1 MKLIEVSI
9 DCKYKNKYLDK
20 GDIIEPTKENLE
32 MIEILNNGGFIK
44 PLTRKELEEIKNFA
58 KEERDAKFSKKN

>member
-44 PLTRKELEEIKNFA
+44 PLTRKELEELKNFA
-58 KEERDAKFSKKN
+58 KEEKDAKFSKKD

>member
-44 PLTRKELEEIKNFA
+44 PLTRKELEELKNFV
-58 KEERDAKFSKKN
+58 KEEKDAKFSKKN

>member
-9 DCKYKNKYLDK
+9 DCKYKNKYWDK

-44 PLTRKELEEIKNFA
+44 PLTRKELEELKNFA
-58 KEERDAKFSKKN
+58 KEEKDAKFSKKD

>member
-44 PLTRKELEEIKNFA
+44 PLTRKELEELKNFA
-58 KEERDAKFSKKN
+58 KEGKDAKFSKKD

>member
-44 PLTRKELEEIKNFA
+44 PLTRKELEELKNFV
-58 KEERDAKFSKKN
+58 KEEKDAKFSKKD

>member
-44 PLTRKELEEIKNFA
+44 PLTRKELEKLKNFA
-58 KEERDAKFSKKN
+58 KEEKDAKFSKKD

>member
-44 PLTRKELEEIKNFA
+44 CLTRKELEELKNFV
-58 KEERDAKFSKKN
+58 KEEKDAKFSKKD